1 VISIL
6 PQQINH
12 FGGENMDGLAEIGIF
27 FIGLGILLLGS
38 GLMWFISEWS
48 KIAKTKEEK

>member
-1 VISIL
+1 
-6 PQQINH
+6 
-12 FGGENMDGLAEIGIF
+12 MDGLAEIGIF

-48 KIAKTKEEK
+48 IIAKAKEEK